1 MLRPIVR
8 TAAALLVSLAL
19 ALAPA
24 CGSDPATE
32 APEQPS
38 EGAAP
43 ATPGETSGTKLTVV
57 TTSNILADWV
67 RAVGGDRVEVFPL
80 LPANA
85 DPHTF
90 QPGPQDITRVADA
103 DVVFSVGLSLE
114 AGWLEELIANAA
126 GDPEAIVPLGDGVD
140 PIDFVE
146 ILEEHGEGEEE
157 EEGHGEEGHAA
168 EEEDDGH
175 GEEGHAAEEGDHG
188 HGELDPH
195 FWFDPIRVQQAVD
208 SIAARLAA
216 VDPAG
221 QSFYHDNAAAYNGQ
235 LDSLHAWIQ
244 EQVATLRAE
253 RRVLVTSHDSFQYFA
268 VRYGFEVAGAIFPVT
283 TQAEP
288 TAQELSALIETI
300 EHEGVPAVFT
310 EKSHSERLARRVSE
324 ETGATLIGGLY
335 TGSLGEVG
343 GEAGTYVDLMRHN
356 TTTIVEA
363 LR

>member
-8 TAAALLVSLAL
+8 TAAALLVSLAF
-19 ALAPA
+19 ALVLA

-43 ATPGETSGTKLTVV
+43 ATAGETAGRKLTVV

-90 QPGPQDITRVADA
+90 QPGAQDITRVADA
-103 DVVFSVGLSLE
+103 DVVFSVGLALE

-157 EEGHGEEGHAA
+157 EE
-168 EEEDDGH
+168 GH